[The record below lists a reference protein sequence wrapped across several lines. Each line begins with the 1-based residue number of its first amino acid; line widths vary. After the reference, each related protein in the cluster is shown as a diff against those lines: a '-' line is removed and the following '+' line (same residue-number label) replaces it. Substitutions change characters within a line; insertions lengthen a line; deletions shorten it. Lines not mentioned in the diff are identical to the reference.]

1 MNTISHRNIYL
12 YDKLNGNTVDISKED
27 YTFNTQSG
35 IFNDRF
41 VLMPNSETTNIQSD
55 NTLSNI
61 TISGNIV
68 TIPSNTTAYIYNT
81 EGAKIYSTINGGTIR
96 LREGMYIINH
106 NGASDKIYIKLK

>member
-1 MNTISHRNIYL
+1 
-12 YDKLNGNTVDISKED
+12 
-27 YTFNTQSG
+27 
-35 IFNDRF
+35 
-41 VLMPNSETTNIQSD
+41 MPNSETTNIQND

-106 NGASDKIYIKLK
+106 NGASDKIYIK